1 MTNKRTT
8 LIGAG
13 LPRLDAADKVRGD
26 AKYVDDLAFPGMLH
40 GWVVRSPH
48 PHAKVLSLNTESVLA
63 NSDVACVVTHQD
75 VPGHNVVHVIYDDQP
90 ALAQDVVRY
99 AGEPVALVAAS
110 TRRAAKLAAEGMIV
124 KYEELPTVSD
134 PVEAL
139 RPESPVVVSLKE
151 AAEGGG
157 NLFNEM
163 VLRKGVVNAGFSEA
177 DVIIE
182 REYETGYQE
191 HAYIETQGAIA
202 VPEENGG
209 FAIYGSMQCP
219 FYVQRAVSKVLGLP
233 MSKIRVILT
242 TTGGAF
248 GGKEDVPSQICSLA
262 ALMAWKTHRP
272 VKLVLDRGEDVL
284 TTSKRHPSRV
294 RYRTGAKSDG
304 TITAIDVDVILDAGA
319 YQTLSSAV
327 LWRSLC
333 TAAGPYRIPHVKVDA
348 KSVATNTVPNGA
360 FRGFGSP
367 QVIFPHEAQMD
378 LLAEKLGIDRA
389 EIRRRNVLTPGD
401 RSSTDQL
408 LENSV
413 GIAESLDR
421 AIEMI
426 DWKDRLAAVAAF
438 NAEHDD
444 VSRGLGISCVL
455 YGVGLGGKAPFL
467 DKAGATMKLEA
478 DGSVA
483 MAVGTVEMGQGLTTS
498 LLQIAGEELGIS
510 IERIQLAPVDT
521 SRVPDSGPTVA
532 SRGTMMSG
540 LAVLDAAHK
549 LRKRVAD
556 VAQTQGIAESEV
568 RERWDEIAST
578 FWLNNLDPA
587 VEGWAKTE
595 PVSWDPETGLGD
607 VYPVY
612 AYATHIA
619 EVEVDS
625 VTGETDVI
633 DFVAVHDSGR
643 IINRTLATGQVQG
656 GVAQGI
662 GFALMEDIPQRKG
675 FLIVNGLTTYRLPT
689 IRDVVPDMGV
699 DFVEAEFP
707 AGPFGAK
714 GIGEVPLMAA
724 HAAVASAVSHAVGRQ
739 ATRYPLDP
747 DTVSGLLRI
756 DPDTVS
762 GLPRKV

>member
-1 MTNKRTT
+1 MVKERTT

-13 LPRLDAADKVRGD
+13 LPRPDAVDKVRGE

-40 GWVVRSPH
+40 GWIVRSPH
-48 PHAKVLSLNTESVLA
+48 PHAKVLNVDSESALA
-63 NSDVACVVTHQD
+63 NPDVACVVTHRD
-75 VPGHNVVHVIYDDQP
+75 VPGDNVVHVIYDDQP
-90 ALAQDVVRY
+90 ALARDVVRY
-99 AGEPVALVAAS
+99 VGEPVALVAAA
-110 TRRAAKLAAEGMIV
+110 TRKAAKAAAEGMSV
-124 KYEELPTVSD
+124 QYEELPVVSD

-139 RPESPVVVSLKE
+139 RPESPVIVSLDE

-163 VLRKGVVNAGFSEA
+163 VLCKGDADRGFTEA
-177 DVIIE
+177 DVIVE
-182 REYETGYQE
+182 GEYETGYQE

-262 ALMAWKTHRP
+262 ALMAWEARRP

-304 TITAIDVDVILDAGA
+304 TITAIDVDVILNAGA

-327 LWRSLC
+327 LWRSVC
-333 TAAGPYRIPHVKVDA
+333 TAAGPYRIPHVRVNA

-378 LLAEKLGIDRA
+378 LLAEKLGMDRA
-389 EIRRRNVLTPGD
+389 EIRRRNVLKPGD
-401 RSSTDQL
+401 RSSTEQL

-421 AIEMI
+421 ATEMI
-426 DWKDRLAAVAAF
+426 GWKDRLEAIAEF

-444 VSRGLGISCVL
+444 VRRGLGISCVL

-483 MAVGTVEMGQGLTTS
+483 VAVGTVEMGQGLTAA
-498 LLQIAGEELGIS
+498 LLQIAAEELGIS

-540 LAVLDAAHK
+540 LAVLDAARK
-549 LRKRVAD
+549 LRKRIENVAE
-556 VAQTQGIAESEV
+556 TQGIVKSEIGN
-568 RERWDEIAST
+568 RWDEIADA

-643 IINRTLATGQVQG
+643 ILNRTLATGQVQG

-662 GFALMEDIPQRKG
+662 GFALMEDIPQRDG
-675 FLIVNGLTTYRLPT
+675 FLIVNGLTTYRVPT
-689 IRDVVPDMGV
+689 IRDVVPDMSV

-724 HAAVASAVSHAVGRQ
+724 HAAVASAVSHAVGCQ

-747 DTVSGLLRI
+747 GTVAGLLQ
-756 DPDTVS
+756 
-762 GLPRKV
+762 KN

>member
-1 MTNKRTT
+1 MTQERTT

-13 LPRLDAADKVRGD
+13 LPRPDAVDKVRGD
-26 AKYVDDLAFPGMLH
+26 AKYVDDLAFSGMLY

-48 PHAKVLSLNTESVLA
+48 PHAKILDMDSASVLA
-63 NSDVACVVTHQD
+63 NSDVDCLVTHED
-75 VPGHNVVHVIYDDQP
+75 VPGSNIVHVIYDDQP
-90 ALAQDVVRY
+90 ALARDVVRY
-99 AGEPVALVAAS
+99 VGEPVALIAAA
-110 TRRAAKLAAEGMIV
+110 TRKTAKAAAENMIIH
-124 KYEELPTVSD
+124 YEELPVVSD

-139 RPESPVVVSLKE
+139 RAESPIIVSLAE

-163 VLRKGVVNAGFSEA
+163 VLHKGDADAGFAEA

-182 REYETGYQE
+182 GDYETGYQE

-202 VPEENGG
+202 VPEEGG
-209 FAIYGSMQCP
+209 IAIYASMQCP
-219 FYVQRAVSKVLGLP
+219 FYVQRAVAKVLGLP
-233 MSKIRVILT
+233 LSKIRVIQT

-262 ALMAWKTHRP
+262 ALMAWKARRP

-294 RYRTGAKSDG
+294 RYKTGAKADG
-304 TITAIDVDVILDAGA
+304 TITAIDVDVILNAGA

-333 TAAGPYRIPHVKVDA
+333 TAAGPYRIPHVRVNA

-378 LLAEKLGIDRA
+378 RLAEKLGMDRA
-389 EIRRRNVLTPGD
+389 EIRRRNVLVEGD
-401 RSSTDQL
+401 RSSTEQL

-413 GIAESLDR
+413 GIAESLNR
-421 AIEMI
+421 ATEMI
-426 DWKDRLAAVAAF
+426 EWPRRMDAVAAF
-438 NAEHDD
+438 NANHDGAR
-444 VSRGLGISCVL
+444 RGLGISCIL

-483 MAVGTVEMGQGLTTS
+483 AAVGTVEMGQGLTTS
-498 LLQIAGEELGIS
+498 LLQIAAETLGIS
-510 IERIQLAPVDT
+510 MERIQLAPVDT

-540 LAVLDAAHK
+540 LAVLDAAKK
-549 LRKRVAD
+549 LRVRVEE
-556 VAQTQGIAESEV
+556 VAAAHGIPSSEIH
-568 RERWDEIAST
+568 ERWDDIANL

-595 PVSWDPETGLGD
+595 PVSWDPKTGLGD

-612 AYATHIA
+612 AYACHIA
-619 EVEVDS
+619 EVEVDTA
-625 VTGETDVI
+625 TGETDVI

-643 IINRTLATGQVQG
+643 ILNRTLATGQVQG

-662 GFALMEDIPQRKG
+662 GFALMEDIPQRDG
-675 FLIVNGLTTYRLPT
+675 FLIVNGLTTYRVPT
-689 IRDVVPDMGV
+689 IRDVVLDMSV
-699 DFVEAEFP
+699 DFVEAEFA

-724 HAAVASAVSHAVGRQ
+724 HAAVASAVSHAAGHQ

-747 DTVSGLLRI
+747 ATVAGLLRQA
-756 DPDTVS
+756 
-762 GLPRKV
+762 